1 MKRNRNSW
9 LHDSRRSLVS
19 QAAVA
24 AALVVGLACGG
35 EGEIEQPT
43 PLYGDVPID
52 YPIQLWDQ
60 DTEGQTLLRVRVSD
74 TGAVDS
80 VEVVGS
86 SGYEAFDSAAVAGA
100 RDLRFSPAR
109 RHGERIEVWATV
121 PVRFS
126 KRPRPDTARVLPL
139 TDA

>member
-1 MKRNRNSW
+1 MKRNPKKG
-9 LHDSRRSLVS
+9 LVVQS
-19 QAAVA
+19 AGA

-60 DTEGQTLLRVRVSD
+60 DMEGQTLLRVRVSD

-80 VEVVGS
+80 VEILAS

-100 RDLRFSPAR
+100 RELRFSPAR
-109 RHGERIEVWATV
+109 RNGERIEVWATV
-121 PVRFS
+121 PVHFS

-139 TDA
+139 PDV

>member
-1 MKRNRNSW
+1 MKRNPK
-9 LHDSRRSLVS
+9 RSLVA
-19 QAAVA
+19 QGGVA
-24 AALVVGLACGG
+24 AALLMGLACGG
-35 EGEIEQPT
+35 ESEIEQPT

-60 DTEGQTLLRVRVSD
+60 DMEGQTLLRVRVSD
-74 TGAVDS
+74 TGVVDS

-109 RHGERIEVWATV
+109 RNGARIEVWATV

-126 KRPRPDTARVLPL
+126 KRPRPDTARVLPA

>member
-1 MKRNRNSW
+1 M
-9 LHDSRRSLVS
+9 
-19 QAAVA
+19 
-24 AALVVGLACGG
+24 GLACVG

-43 PLYGDVPID
+43 PLYGAVPID

-60 DTEGQTLLRVRVSD
+60 DMEGQTMLRVRVSD
-74 TGAVDS
+74 TGTVDS

-109 RHGERIEVWATV
+109 RDGERIEVWATV

-126 KRPRPDTARVLPL
+126 KRPRPDTARVLPA

>member
-1 MKRNRNSW
+1 MKWTNLVTRNA
-9 LHDSRRSLVS
+9 LATVLLVS
-19 QAAVA
+19 
-24 AALVVGLACGG
+24 LACGG

-43 PLYGDVPID
+43 PLYGQAPIA

-60 DTEGQTLLRVRVSD
+60 DMEGQTLLRVRVSD
-74 TGAVDS
+74 TGGVDS
-80 VEVVGS
+80 VEIVDS

-100 RDLRFSPAR
+100 RELRFSPAR
-109 RHGERIEVWATV
+109 RDGERIEVWATV

-126 KRPRPDTARVLPL
+126 KRPRPDTARGLPR

>member
-43 PLYGDVPID
+43 PLYGDVPIG

-60 DTEGQTLLRVRVSD
+60 DMEGQTLLRVRVSD

-100 RDLRFSPAR
+100 RDLRFIPAR
-109 RHGERIEVWATV
+109 RDGERIQVWATV